1 MSQQEE
7 HKGKRQTF
15 TSWKMDMLDAMSYD
29 LDVTDADF
37 RVAFRVIQHLNS
49 VSGLAWP
56 SIARLAAQLGKSEDR
71 VRASTKRLSTV
82 GWIWK
87 GRKSQKAPNEYR
99 FLEDRVNMVLDA
111 MLQRMDKVSSANDRA
126 DMRGQKSVDHAHL
139 RGGDHAEMHGP
150 DHANLH
156 GKHPKQNYLQLTPS
170 YLGASNEELPV
181 QSLWNFESDLDVAWP
196 IPDSEDIGRQ
206 ILNDVAGHLKPLI
219 KDHLVKRLMSGNL
232 TPGFLIDRL
241 TAHEREQTQKEA
253 S

>member
-7 HKGKRQTF
+7 HKGKRQAF

-139 RGGDHAEMHGP
+139 RGGDHANMHGP

-156 GKHPKQNYLQLTPS
+156 GKHLNQNYLQLTPS
-170 YLGASNEELPV
+170 YSRALNKEITVGSP
-181 QSLWNFESDLDVAWP
+181 WNFDGDLDAAWP
-196 IPDSEDIGRQ
+196 APDSEDTGRQ
-206 ILNDVAGHLKPLI
+206 VLDHFAGHLKPLI
-219 KDHLVKRLMSGNL
+219 QDHLLKRLMSGRL
-232 TPGFLIDRL
+232 TPSFLVDRL
-241 TAHEREQTQKEA
+241 TAHEREHDQREV

>member
-1 MSQQEE
+1 MSQQEDI
-7 HKGKRQTF
+7 KGKRQAF

-56 SIARLAAQLGKSEDR
+56 SISRLASQLGKSEDR
-71 VRASTKRLSTV
+71 VRASTKRLSNV

-111 MLQRMDKVSSANDRA
+111 MLQRMDKMSSANDRA

-156 GKHPKQNYLQLTPS
+156 GKHLKQNYLQLTPS
-170 YLGASNEELPV
+170 YPWALNEEISV
-181 QSLWNFESDLDVAWP
+181 GSLWNFDGDLDAAWP
-196 IPDSEDIGRQ
+196 APDSEDTGRKV
-206 ILNDVAGHLKPLI
+206 LNDLAGHLKPLV
-219 KDHLVKRLMSGNL
+219 KDHLLKRLMSGRL
-232 TPGFLIDRL
+232 TPSFLIDRL
-241 TAHEREQTQKEA
+241 TAHERERDQREA